1 MGWKDLDSFNFEA
14 RENIVFFYR
23 RRDPLYWA
31 VTLAVAL
38 AVVVFGI
45 LSLRDPQPGFR
56 RRGRGAAMVALIAA
70 IPPAPRAVLLAVILG
85 WLLECMIRKT
95 LRIYD
100 RRPDFLIGPSGV
112 ADLDPWNPRALR
124 WEEIREVRLD
134 TRRTMLRRKVRSG
147 LAFVGRPKAPRFL
160 PRRSVDWLPPGWT
173 ENAIRFF
180 SRELEVSD
188 DELIAI
194 ARRFAGGRLV
204 VREAPWPFANT

>member
-31 VTLAVAL
+31 VTLALAL
-38 AVVVFGI
+38 AVFVLGI
-45 LSLRDPQPGFR
+45 LSFQDPPPRF
-56 RRGRGAAMVALIAA
+56 RGRGAAVAALIAA

-85 WLLECMIRKT
+85 WLIECMVRKT

-100 RRPDFLIGPSGV
+100 GRPDLLIGPSGV

-124 WEEIREVRLD
+124 WEEIREVRLE
-134 TRRTMLRRKVRSG
+134 TRRTTLRRKVRSG
-147 LAFVGRPKAPRFL
+147 LAFVGRPKAPWFL
-160 PRRSVDWLPPGWT
+160 PRRSVDWLPSSWT

-180 SRELEVSD
+180 SRELQVSD
-188 DELIAI
+188 DELIAV

-204 VREAPWPFANT
+204 VREAPWPFADT